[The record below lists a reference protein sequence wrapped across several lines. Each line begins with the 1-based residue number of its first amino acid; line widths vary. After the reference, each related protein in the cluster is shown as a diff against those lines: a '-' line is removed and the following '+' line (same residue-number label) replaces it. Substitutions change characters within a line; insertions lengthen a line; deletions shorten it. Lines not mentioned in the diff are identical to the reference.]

1 MNVGDYIKQLRL
13 SRGYSQ
19 EQLGKLV
26 GVQRAAV
33 QKWECGKVQ
42 NLKRETIKRLAELF
56 DVSPSSFIV
65 SEEQER
71 SLEQEELFEAFSS
84 LSEEDQKKAIEYIKL
99 LKKAAE

>member
-13 SRGYSQ
+13 SHGYSQ

-65 SEEQER
+65 SEEQDR
-71 SLEQEELFEAFSS
+71 TLEQDNLIEAFSS